1 MKNCSN
7 VRRFGMIECLAVAL
21 VAGVAG
27 AAPTEAMQIFGE
39 IQKTNRVTNLRNRA
53 WLSQSYQS
61 ALKVATNAN
70 EKARIAMAYAK
81 FGYASA
87 IDDDFAK
94 WRQMQRDA
102 YATPGADA
110 ALRLQLLKEGVA
122 GLDYETDGWKLV
134 EKESKQLQQA
144 YFWELID
151 RTRFGTSGIEE
162 AGSGEHRLA
171 ICEKAIAA
179 LGPGA
184 MNGAFVGAKATTL
197 LRLGRVDEAEKVLLQ
212 RLKDAGGNPR
222 LRYTA
227 YESLTDFCRGRAKR
241 YYAEPDPV
249 ALRKALA
256 SGEAALVEMR
266 KFDERPNGYIAPVA
280 VAFGLKD
287 YAKVD
292 ELLAAYKACFEKRKL
307 KFPDLMYAQWAGDL
321 AYYRGDYAK
330 AVEHYSYVKE
340 LPRPQSAESHYN
352 RYVGAL
358 YALGRYDEA
367 LELVPKLIAW
377 CSLAD
382 RNALYKRI
390 LKAKAEAQKKEER

>member
-1 MKNCSN
+1 MRLLSLVC
-7 VRRFGMIECLAVAL
+7 CLLSSSAL
-21 VAGVAG
+21 I

-39 IQKTNRVTNLRNRA
+39 IQKTNRVANLRNNA
-53 WLSQSYQS
+53 WLSQNYQA

-94 WRQMQRDA
+94 WRQLQRDA

-134 EKESKQLQQA
+134 EKESKLLQQT

-151 RTRFGTSGIEE
+151 RTRIGTSGIEE
-162 AGSGEHRLA
+162 SGSAEHRLA
-171 ICEKAIAA
+171 VCEKAIAT

-184 MNGAFVGAKATTL
+184 MNGAFVSAKATTL
-197 LRLGRVDEAEKVLLQ
+197 LRLGRVDEAERTLQQ
-212 RLKDAGGNPR
+212 RLRDAGDNPR

-227 YESLTDFCRGRAKR
+227 YESLTDFYRGRAKR

-249 ALRKALA
+249 ALRKALV
-256 SGEAALVEMR
+256 SGEAALAEMR
-266 KFDERPNGYIAPVA
+266 KFDERPNGYFAPLA
-280 VAFGLKD
+280 VAFELQD

-292 ELLAAYKACFEKRKL
+292 ELLVAYRACCEKRKL
-307 KFPDLMYAQWAGDL
+307 KFPDAWSAMWAGDL
-321 AYYRGDYAK
+321 AFYRGQYAK
-330 AVEHYSYVKE
+330 AVEHYSSVKE
-340 LPRPQSAESHYN
+340 LPRAQSAESHYN
-352 RYVGAL
+352 RYIGAL

-367 LELVPKLIAW
+367 LKLVPKLIAW

-390 LKAKAEAQKKEER
+390 LNQKIEAEKKEKK